1 MSNTAKTHTHTTVLI
16 FLRRYSS
23 GKYKHKFGQT
33 RGRPGINCPLGWLGT
48 NCTEWKHHEQSCF
61 LGKVPTAGDWARRSQ
76 RRPNVSNI
84 CPSYHCYHKWLTF
97 AKIPCYLLSCLSST
111 PFSKGSSQPWDWI
124 QVSRIAGRFF
134 TVWVTREARLFSK
147 IYYFMRKDSTN
158 QLSTSLLIWI
168 WKRKYSLSTSI
179 FPSEFSYRPQQVS
192 RHSSH
197 PRPEEGA
204 EILGERKNRGSPELS
219 MEENISSWSRMSAK
233 SRNRRPRFS
242 FSIRAEHVM
251 LFNERHN
258 DPLLKKSLI

>member
-1 MSNTAKTHTHTTVLI
+1 M
-16 FLRRYSS
+16 FP
-23 GKYKHKFGQT
+23 GKGAN
-33 RGRPGINCPLGWLGT
+33 GRWLGEKKPEAAEREQYMPFLPLLPQMANLRKDPLLFAILSVFYT
-48 NCTEWKHHEQSCF
+48 LLQGIFPTLGLNPGLPHCRQILYQLCPQGSPRILEW
-61 LGKVPTAGDWARRSQ
+61 VA
-76 RRPNVSNI
+76 
-84 CPSYHCYHKWLTF
+84 Y
-97 AKIPCYLLSCLSST
+97 
-111 PFSKGSSQPWDWI
+111 PFSRGSSPPRNRTR
-124 QVSRIAGRFF
+124 VSRIAGRFF
-134 TVWVTREARLFSK
+134 TSWVTREARLFSK